1 MAITAEKIQSLLADL
16 ENDCVERTIST
27 TDTDKFAKAICA
39 FANDLPDNNCPGYLI
54 IGAWDNGDVY
64 PIHVTDDLLKNVSAI
79 RTDGNI
85 QPQPSM
91 NVQKVSLPEGDVVV
105 AEVYPS
111 QFPPVKYKG
120 RVWIRVGPRK
130 GIANVMVIEHIS
142 LSSNEG
148 IRGSEE
154 KSEEKLTEMEYKVF
168 NLIKE
173 NPAVTYAYITD
184 KASGSD
190 LCIYYRQS
198 GCRRN
203 FCV

>member
-1 MAITAEKIQSLLADL
+1 MAITAEKIQSLLTDL

-91 NVQKVSLPEGDVVV
+91 NVQKVSLP
-105 AEVYPS
+105 
-111 QFPPVKYKG
+111 KG
-120 RVWIRVGPRK
+120 MW
-130 GIANVMVIEHIS
+130 
-142 LSSNEG
+142 L
-148 IRGSEE
+148 
-154 KSEEKLTEMEYKVF
+154 
-168 NLIKE
+168 
-173 NPAVTYAYITD
+173 
-184 KASGSD
+184 
-190 LCIYYRQS
+190 
-198 GCRRN
+198 
-203 FCV
+203 

>member
-1 MAITAEKIQSLLADL
+1 M
-16 ENDCVERTIST
+16 
-27 TDTDKFAKAICA
+27 
-39 FANDLPDNNCPGYLI
+39 
-54 IGAWDNGDVY
+54 Y

-184 KASGSD
+184 KAGVGETSVYKIIKSLKDKGW
-190 LCIYYRQS
+190 I
-198 GCRRN
+198 RRN
-203 FCV
+203 NGRKCGNWVILKK